1 MKYDAAAGC
10 DFGTIMNFVQ
20 EGFVMMEMILLP
32 ANGTLPIGLNEFGVN
47 LPPDAV
53 NNVYDGVLP
62 MLGNAAEI
70 PGAKPPN
77 PR

>member
-10 DFGTIMNFVQ
+10 GFGTIRNFTQ

-32 ANGTLPIGLNEFGVN
+32 ANGTLPIGLNEFGPNWLVV
-47 LPPDAV
+47 DADMAV
-53 NNVYDGVLP
+53 DVFP
-62 MLGNAAEI
+62 MLGGALTN
-70 PGAKPPN
+70 PGTTPPN